1 MLTNANAAGDYLAAQ
16 LSRSIELDSAKA
28 EAISA
33 KAEWIENQLQRGIA
47 VEGHD
52 LDTIIETV
60 LDNDG
65 INEALKIAY
74 LYGNPHGINVL
85 IDAEITRLS
94 NLIAPDLVQ
103 AHLDSLEDVA

>member
-1 MLTNANAAGDYLAAQ
+1 MLTNVNAVGDYLTAQ
-16 LSRSIELDSAKA
+16 LSHSIALDSAKA
-28 EAISA
+28 EAIDA

-94 NLIAPDLVQ
+94 NLIAPDLVS